1 MTDLNKFIK
10 ATMTID
16 VIYEVPEEWDE
27 NMINFYFNESSWC
40 ADNML
45 DLLIER
51 SQNGKCSCD
60 ITEFSYVKDVS
71 PEEAEKWGYP
81 RNKKG

>member
-1 MTDLNKFIK
+1 M
-10 ATMTID
+10 
-16 VIYEVPEEWDE
+16 IYEVPKEWDE

-51 SQNGKCSCD
+51 SQKGKCSCD
-60 ITEFSYVKDVS
+60 IAEFSYIKDIS
-71 PEEAEKWGYP
+71 PEEAKNWGYP
-81 RNKKG
+81 RKIRKDD